1 MQVNKKKTKVMVFNP
16 CIAWDFMPELKL
28 DNQELEMVEE
38 MRLLGVI
45 VRSDMKWSSN
55 TEHMLV
61 RAYKRL
67 WSLRRLKGMGAT
79 VDDMKDVYLKQVR
92 SVLEL
97 AVPAW
102 NGALTQGD
110 VKDIERVQKT
120 ALHIML
126 GGNYNEYRSAL
137 DTVGLESLAAR
148 REKLSLKFA
157 KKSVKH
163 PKHTKWFIPNKTT
176 VNTRQEKDKFCPV
189 YAKHKRFLTSP
200 ISYLTKLL
208 NDDSK

>member
-1 MQVNKKKTKVMVFNP
+1 MEVNKKKTKVMVFNP
-16 CIAWDFMPELKL
+16 CKAWDFMPELSL
-28 DNQELEMVEE
+28 NNQELEMMEE

-45 VRSDMKWSSN
+45 VKSDMKWSSN

-61 RAYKRL
+61 KAYKRL

-79 VDDMKDVYLKQVR
+79 VEDLKDVYLKQVR

-102 NGALTQGD
+102 NGALTQAD
-110 VKDIERVQKT
+110 AKDIERVQKT

-126 GGNYNEYRSAL
+126 GGKYIDYRSAL
-137 DTVGLESLAAR
+137 DTVGLESLVAR

-157 KKSVKH
+157 KKAVKH
-163 PKHTKWFIPNKTT
+163 PKHTKWFVPNTNT
-176 VNTRQEKDKFCPV
+176 VNTRQEKEKFCPV

-208 NDDSK
+208 NDGK

>member
-1 MQVNKKKTKVMVFNP
+1 M
-16 CIAWDFMPELKL
+16 
-28 DNQELEMVEE
+28 
-38 MRLLGVI
+38 
-45 VRSDMKWSSN
+45 
-55 TEHMLV
+55 
-61 RAYKRL
+61 
-67 WSLRRLKGMGAT
+67 
-79 VDDMKDVYLKQVR
+79 
-92 SVLEL
+92 

-126 GGNYNEYRSAL
+126 GGKYNDYRSAL
-137 DTVGLESLAAR
+137 DTVGLESLVVR

-157 KKSVKH
+157 KKAVKH
-163 PKHTKWFIPNKTT
+163 PKHTKWFIPNTRT
-176 VNTRQEKDKFCPV
+176 VNTRQEKDMFCPV

-200 ISYLTKLL
+200 ISYLTQLL

>member
-1 MQVNKKKTKVMVFNP
+1 
-16 CIAWDFMPELKL
+16 
-28 DNQELEMVEE
+28 
-38 MRLLGVI
+38 MRVLGLI
-45 VRSDMKWSSN
+45 VRSDLKWSTN
-55 TEHMLV
+55 TENMVLKG
-61 RAYKRL
+61 YKRL
-67 WSLRRLKGMGAT
+67 WMLRRLKKLGANYEELL
-79 VDDMKDVYLKQVR
+79 DVYIKQVR

-163 PKHTKWFIPNKTT
+163 PKHTKWFIPNKAT

-189 YAKHKRFLTSP
+189 YAKHKRFLTSA